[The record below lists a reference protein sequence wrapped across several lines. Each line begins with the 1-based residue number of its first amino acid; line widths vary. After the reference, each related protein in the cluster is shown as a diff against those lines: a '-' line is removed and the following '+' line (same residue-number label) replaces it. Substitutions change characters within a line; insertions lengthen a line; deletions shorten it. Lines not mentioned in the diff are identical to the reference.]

1 MYHQKKNCSV
11 TSSYESSQKNYAA
24 RSTPRLTP
32 IARKK
37 ERNRM
42 HINSRRIIWTIPRWK
57 HKCCVSIASVEKES
71 TRSTRAPSSS
81 SSSARIGARFLH
93 VTSSSQSKSSRGP
106 GRSPAAN
113 QRCMYVGVPPPTRL
127 PRPAA
132 RSHTSPD
139 KLLPYGAPTCRDRP
153 LDRSSYH
160 SSAHKWRCL
169 SSDHQKNS
177 LSYPTFNTSSS
188 CCRPRVRCVG
198 VGPCIT
204 SEEEQLCVH
213 SLSPPPIR
221 H

>member
-1 MYHQKKNCSV
+1 
-11 TSSYESSQKNYAA
+11 
-24 RSTPRLTP
+24 
-32 IARKK
+32 
-37 ERNRM
+37 
-42 HINSRRIIWTIPRWK
+42 
-57 HKCCVSIASVEKES
+57 
-71 TRSTRAPSSS
+71 
-81 SSSARIGARFLH
+81 
-93 VTSSSQSKSSRGP
+93 
-106 GRSPAAN
+106 
-113 QRCMYVGVPPPTRL
+113 MYVGVPPPTRL

-169 SSDHQKNS
+169 SSDPQKNS

-213 SLSPPPIR
+213 SLSSSTACVCVLYKSIITDHRSTRHALLIR
-221 H
+221 LIFCVSCRKRPNNSRLVRASSFFFVKDSNNASWSFVPADFTNQWHSQFIWYASLMELEAKIHLPTSLS

>member
-11 TSSYESSQKNYAA
+11 TSSYESLQKNYAA

-106 GRSPAAN
+106 GRSPARRTNAACVD
-113 QRCMYVGVPPPTRL
+113 QCPPTPTPPSSITHLL
-127 PRPAA
+127 PIIF
-132 RSHTSPD
+132 
-139 KLLPYGAPTCRDRP
+139 LPYGAPTSHVTIGH
-153 LDRSSYH
+153 RSSYH
-160 SSAHKWRCL
+160 SSAHQWRCL
-169 SSDHQKNS
+169 SSD
-177 LSYPTFNTSSS
+177 
-188 CCRPRVRCVG
+188 
-198 VGPCIT
+198 
-204 SEEEQLCVH
+204 
-213 SLSPPPIR
+213 PPKK
-221 H
+221 